1 MDYHPYEG
9 ASSDITVGGLY
20 DSGSQVGVF
29 AESDQPLEVNIP
41 ASHGACS
48 TYCRYTFYY
57 WHYSTESYVDWSHNC
72 ANGCGSTVGNTGCP
86 RKYCSA
92 SLVSWTSGGTNNR
105 HRYTAAPCYS
115 AYSSHGGTGTC
126 PNGWGTYQ
134 MYINYQAGCNNGSYY
149 PNAIAAYTGPS
160 QVIGSRH

>member
-1 MDYHPYEG
+1 MVYHPYEG

-48 TYCRYTFYY
+48 TYCTFTFYY
-57 WHYSTESYVDWSHNC
+57 WKYKTDGYIDWSHNC
-72 ANGCGSTVGNTGCP
+72 ANGCGRTVGNTGCP

-92 SLVSWTSGGTNNR
+92 SLVSWGSGERSYNC
-105 HRYTAAPCYS
+105 APCYS

-126 PNGWGTYQ
+126 PNGWGTYSS
-134 MYINYQAGCNNGSYY
+134 YAVYQPGCSQGSYY
-149 PNAIAAYTGPS
+149 PDAHPAYTGPS
-160 QVIGSRH
+160 QVVGSPRRRFK